1 MNGGNERERRQGGSP
16 GPVLRCDEARLKLM
30 EFLDGELAPAEVPRL
45 EDHLAVCVDC
55 RHEEKLYRR
64 LEEVTAE
71 MANEEYPNVDIE
83 VAWETIY
90 RRMER
95 GIGWLIMS
103 VGLIILLGYG
113 AWQMLNEFLLD
124 PEVPVLVRFGT
135 GAAVAGAIVLL
146 ISIGREVTTKSRS
159 ERYREV
165 QR

>member
-1 MNGGNERERRQGGSP
+1 MSGGKDGERRQGGSP
-16 GPVLRCDEARLKLM
+16 RPVLQCEEARIKLM

-45 EDHLAVCVDC
+45 EDHLAVCVGC
-55 RHEEKLYRR
+55 RREEMAYRR
-64 LEEVTAE
+64 LEEVTQQ
-71 MANEEYPNVDIE
+71 MVDEEYPNVDIE

-95 GIGWLIMS
+95 GFGWLIMS
-103 VGLIILLGYG
+103 IGLIVLLGYG
-113 AWQMLNEFLLD
+113 AWQFLNQFLLD
-124 PEVPVLVRFGT
+124 PEVPFLLKFGV

-146 ISIGREVTTKSRS
+146 ISIGREVGTKYGS